1 MASVRMRLEHRWSQR
16 RISRYVDE
24 DMSPRARERLER
36 HADLCPECGPLRR
49 AMLWLVSEL
58 RELRPPPERSIAPE
72 VIERLR
78 AEPGLHSGSGP
89 E

>member
-1 MASVRMRLEHRWSQR
+1 MASRRMRLEHRWSQR
-16 RISRYVDE
+16 RMSRYVDD
-24 DMSPRARERLER
+24 DMSPRERARLER

-58 RELRPPPERSIAPE
+58 RELRVRPERSIAPE